1 MNSKNSKSTQKNVI
15 PGYRFL
21 HASLRSRAART
32 ALRSPITA
40 LAEQL
45 GKTVSYVE
53 KLMRPA
59 PSDAAPNGSG
69 LPNPI
74 DACDALFD
82 FWLRY
87 CPAFAELFIRRYR
100 RKLSAHKDRQRRL
113 SAPTRRELEEQ
124 VGIFF
129 REQSSLYGAIAR
141 QQASADEWFQAWL
154 QSEGQFEQLLAMKE
168 AHEDRAAGLRAVS

>member
-1 MNSKNSKSTQKNVI
+1 MNTKKSHAKNLI

-32 ALRSPITA
+32 ALRSPVTT
-40 LAEQL
+40 LAERL

-59 PSDAAPNGSG
+59 PSDAAPNGTG

-100 RKLSAHKDRQRRL
+100 RKLSAHKDKERGL
-113 SAPTRRELEEQ
+113 CAPTRRELEEQ
-124 VGIFF
+124 VGLFF
-129 REQSSLYGAIAR
+129 REQSGLYGAIAR
-141 QQASADEWFQAWL
+141 QQASADEWLQAWL
-154 QSEGQFEQLLAMKE
+154 QSEDQFQELLAMKE
-168 AHEDRAAGLRAVS
+168 AQEDRAAGLRAVS